1 MTALNLK
8 WKGRDWCVAVRTDI
22 IKRTKFV
29 ENADDAIAKV
39 VQFMEE
45 YPDFEYI
52 QIVKDGNVKGKMLLM
67 NPNMEKEKKIA
78 LVNKHVKIYFYEADD
93 IYN

>member
-1 MTALNLK
+1 
-8 WKGRDWCVAVRTDI
+8 VAVRTDI
-22 IKRTKFV
+22 SKRTKFV
-29 ENADDAIAKV
+29 ETSDEAIAKV

-52 QIVKDGNVKGKMLLM
+52 QITRGGSIKGKMLLL
-67 NPNMEKEKKIA
+67 NPAIKKERVTE